1 MGFHGSR
8 LVSHGSR
15 LVLMIFYGSRLDF
28 LWFEVGLYG
37 FRLVFHIS
45 S

>member
-15 LVLMIFYGSRLDF
+15 LVLMIFMVPAYGVSCVTPFFNINVSEILK
-28 LWFEVGLYG
+28 
-37 FRLVFHIS
+37 
-45 S
+45 